1 MRILITGATG
11 FVGQNLMPMLT
22 DKFPDAE
29 MLLLCRNQE
38 KARPLFPYGK
48 VSVVDAEDWERVKAF
63 NPDVVLH
70 LASLSTSRNDSGI
83 IKPLLDS
90 NILYG
95 VRLLDALRECG
106 NLKLFVN
113 TGSFAEYRWGAETLN
128 DAYLYTA
135 TKSAFRVFVDYYSQL
150 TGYKYIN
157 VVPYTIYGGKPTVK
171 RLMDY
176 ILESMDSKEPVD
188 MTAGEQILDFT
199 HVDDLCDFYVH
210 VVSNLN
216 EMTQVGNGGDFH
228 VGTGKG
234 TSIRE
239 LAAIMED
246 VYGRKCNIRWGGRP
260 YRDRD
265 TMYAV
270 APIAKNMELLH
281 WRANIMLRDGI
292 VKMSSHGCSIYGFKT
307 V

>member
-11 FVGQNLMPMLT
+11 FVGQNLVPMFAN
-22 DKFPDAE
+22 KCPDAE
-29 MLLLCRNQE
+29 ILLLCRNKE
-38 KARPLFPYGK
+38 KARVLFSDDK
-48 VSVVDAEDWERVKAF
+48 AIIKDAEDWEGVKSF

-70 LASLSTSRNDSGI
+70 LASLSTSRNDSEI

-95 VRLLDALRECG
+95 VRLLDALKGCEK
-106 NLKLFVN
+106 LKLFVN
-113 TGSFAEYRWGAETLN
+113 TGSFAEYRWGAESIN

-135 TKSAFRVFVDYYSQL
+135 TKSAFKFFVDYYSQL

-157 VVPYTIYGGKPTVK
+157 VIPYTIYGGKPTIK

-210 VVSNLN
+210 VVSRINDLQ
-216 EMTQVGNGGDFH
+216 QVKNGENFH
-228 VGTGKG
+228 IGTGKG
-234 TSIRE
+234 TTIRE
-239 LAAIMED
+239 LASIMEE
-246 VYGRKCNIRWGGRP
+246 VYGKKCNINWGGLP

-265 TMYAV
+265 TMHAV
-270 APIAKNMELLH
+270 APIAKNMSLLG
-281 WRANIMLRDGI
+281 WQAKILLINGI
-292 VKMSSHGCSIYGFKT
+292 KLLKQKSKNEKNHG
-307 V
+307 